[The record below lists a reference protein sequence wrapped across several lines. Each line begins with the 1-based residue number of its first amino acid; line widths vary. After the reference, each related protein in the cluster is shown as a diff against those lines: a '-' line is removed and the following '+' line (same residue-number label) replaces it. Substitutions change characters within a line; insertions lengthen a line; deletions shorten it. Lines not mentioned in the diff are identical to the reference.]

1 MITPESEPEVDR
13 EVEKATEPEALAQKA
28 RGASQW
34 SVAWRRFKRNKVAL
48 IGLAM
53 IALVFVT
60 ALFRGVIAPYPS
72 RPDPGAF
79 KPLYDGE
86 SGQPPSWKHPFGTSA
101 MGTDIFSDVVN
112 GTVYTLY
119 VSIVVTIITTALAL
133 IVGVSAGYLGGQVDN
148 LLMRTSEV
156 FLVIPVLPLILVF
169 ARIFQIV
176 FSQTQFTLPVL
187 NIQIPIGLTIVVV
200 IISLFGWA
208 ADARVFRG
216 EVLRIKEMEYV
227 QAARS
232 IGASDYRTMLY
243 HIIPNILSTVIVV
256 ATLTMATAILT
267 EAGVSFLGFGDPNTV
282 TWGYLLNENL
292 NDLSVTWWAE
302 VFPGLAVFW
311 GVLGFNLLGDGL
323 ADALNPRL
331 RE

>member
-1 MITPESEPEVDR
+1 MMTAPESEAER
-13 EVEKATEPEALAQKA
+13 EVEVASEPEAPEKQV

-34 SVAWRRFKRNKVAL
+34 SVAWRRFKRNKAAL
-48 IGLAM
+48 IGSAM
-53 IALVFVT
+53 IAVVLFVAVFH
-60 ALFRGVIAPYPS
+60 GSIAPYAP
-72 RPDPGAF
+72 RPNADAF
-79 KPLYDGE
+79 RPLYDGE
-86 SGQPPSWKHPFGTSA
+86 AGQPPSWKHLFGTSSP
-101 MGTDIFSDVVN
+101 GTDIFSEVVH

-119 VSIVVTIITTALAL
+119 VSILVTVITMVLSTA
-133 IVGVSAGYLGGQVDN
+133 VGVAAGYLGGNVDN
-148 LLMRTSEV
+148 VLMRISEV

-176 FSQTQFTLPVL
+176 FSETQFTIPVV
-187 NIQIPIGLTIVVV
+187 NIQVPIGLTIVVV

-208 ADARVFRG
+208 GNARAFRG

-227 QAARS
+227 QAAKS

-256 ATLTMATAILT
+256 ASLTMASAILT
-267 EAGVSFLGFGDPNTV
+267 EAAVSFLGFGDPNTV

-311 GVLGFNLLGDGL
+311 SVLGFNLLGDGL